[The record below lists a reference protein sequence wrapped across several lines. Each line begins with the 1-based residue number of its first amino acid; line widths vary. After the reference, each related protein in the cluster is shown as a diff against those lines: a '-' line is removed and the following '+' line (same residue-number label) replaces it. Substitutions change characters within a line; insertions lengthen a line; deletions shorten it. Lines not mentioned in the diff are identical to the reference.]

1 MRSEGAFIYQKK
13 AWLKADSKFCRIF
26 LVEIDVER
34 EIDPVKMVGEN
45 FKHLSSLYT
54 KILPTKRKAFHTQ
67 YFSSTIDL
75 GIYGVAAQNM
85 CEASI

>member
-1 MRSEGAFIYQKK
+1 
-13 AWLKADSKFCRIF
+13 
-26 LVEIDVER
+26 
-34 EIDPVKMVGEN
+34 MVGEN

-54 KILPTKRKAFHTQ
+54 KVLPTKRKAFHTQ

-75 GIYGVAAQNM
+75 EIYGVAAQNM